1 MLGYIRSTVIIV
13 ALFTLTFLLP
23 GFAQEAAPEEYIVRT
38 VYFLPKD
45 RSVRQGIDASI
56 DRTVKR
62 AQRFYADY
70 MERFGFGR
78 KTFRYEADENGDV
91 VVHHVIGRRDASA
104 YRNGVS
110 RCFSEF
116 EGRIKTRNTVLLV
129 YIDHGSGNVDGACG
143 LAFSG
148 RRTIIPASGA
158 CFSWQVTAHE
168 LGHNFVLQHDYRSD
182 GGVMGGPGDGLSQC
196 AAEWLDLHPYFNG
209 GKISEINKD
218 SVKIRTLTTIAYP
231 PDNLHALFEFL
242 DPDGLYH
249 VRFLH
254 ESHHMH
260 GCASLSGE
268 RMVVLYDLATVKD
281 KKIKLQTID
290 SNGHAGY
297 GGWLRFKDV
306 TPAMVLDISPERP
319 DVDNGLI
326 GYWTF
331 DEADGKYAFDG
342 TGNGSDA
349 RLSSGASLEF
359 NDGKIGGALQLD
371 GKKKNATVSK
381 GGEFL
386 NGLDAFSLCLW
397 VKSNNTNTDSGFING
412 RTPNGKD
419 DFFGFRYD
427 KDGYNGGQRNV
438 IKAGITTTSGA
449 QSLESS
455 GNVQT
460 TDWQHLAF
468 TWRSGE
474 PMKLYINGKLD
485 TPSFIRPAISGTLS
499 NVHKLV
505 IGRGGKDRSRGWDG
519 LIDDVR
525 LYNKVLSAR
534 EIAKLPRVNNRE
546 ASAHGVSLTGVAN
559 LTPEAID
566 TGSGIQYAFTVTNT
580 GTTRDTIQLT
590 TSSNVNAALSAT
602 SVSLAPG
609 ASSVVRLTVPGT
621 LLTTAG
627 EYMVDITATSQ
638 GDTTKTAQL
647 TATTTVSVIHGVALK
662 VMDSLAAERLHV
674 GQEAEYTLTIT
685 NTGTV
690 NDTIQLTTSENAVRF
705 SSASVSLAPG
715 ASSKVT
721 MTIPGTALSIPG
733 GYLVQVTATSKG
745 DKEKTAQIETITY
758 VYPSSVESA
767 DFQQGLIGYW
777 AFDEGIGDTAADAS
791 GNGNDLT
798 KAGSSSP
805 NTWART
811 MGARIGN
818 SAFNNDKNDKRV
830 YFGTEDVDFING
842 LSAFSLS
849 LWVKSKW
856 AETDRGF
863 VVGKVDGSNDASFSF
878 RYDSN
883 GDQGGE
889 KGVIK
894 AGITTTAGMHAVETS
909 ARSTST
915 DWQHLVFTWRSGGKI
930 SVYIDGVLDTLSHA
944 DPALAGT
951 ITEVKNFSIGIGSR
965 TTSSK
970 GWRGHID
977 DVRLYSRVLT
987 HTEVVALA
995 AEHLTAS
1002 FPTPTHSYQVKLAG
1016 IGDLTNQ
1023 TQAASAGVTYYFTV
1037 TNSSDTDDTIKLT
1050 TSGDVT
1056 GTLSRTSVSLASGTS
1071 SDVTLTIPGKVL
1083 TVPGEYVVKVT
1094 ATSQGDSTKIAQL
1107 KTMTTIHPKTRVL
1120 ANFPNPFNP
1129 ETWIPY
1135 QLEKSSDVTVTLY
1148 AMTGEAVRTLAL
1160 GHKLPG
1166 SYQSRSRA
1174 AYWDGTNEH
1183 GEAAA
1188 SGVYFYKFTAD
1199 DFSAVRKMLV
1209 LK

>member
-209 GKISEINKD
+209 GKISEIENG
-218 SVKIRTLTTIAYP
+218 VKIKTLATVAYP
-231 PDNLHALFEFL
+231 PNNPHAFFEFI

-254 ESHHMH
+254 ASNHMY
-260 GCASLSGE
+260 GCETLSGE
-268 RMVVLYDLATVKD
+268 RMVVQLDLSRAKD
-281 KKIKLQTID
+281 KKVKFHTVD
-290 SNGHAGY
+290 RNGNARY
-297 GGWLRFKDV
+297 ADWLRFKDV
-306 TPAMVLDISPERP
+306 TPDMVLDISPERP

-331 DEADGKYAFDG
+331 DEAGGKYTFDG
-342 TGNGSDA
+342 SDNS
-349 RLSSGASLEF
+349 RYTQLSKGVALAF
-359 NDGKIGGALQLD
+359 NEGKIGGAFKND
-371 GKKKNATVSK
+371 GSKQNATVVDSA
-381 GGEFL
+381 EL
-386 NGLDAFSLCLW
+386 INGLSAFSLCLW
-397 VKSNNTNTDSGFING
+397 VKSNGTGTDRGFING
-412 RTPNGKD
+412 RNPNGED
-419 DFFGFRYD
+419 HFFGFRYD

-455 GNVQT
+455 GGVQT
-460 TDWQHLAF
+460 TEWQHLAF

-534 EIAKLPRVNNRE
+534 EIARLPRVNNRE

-566 TGSGIQYAFTVTNT
+566 TGNGIQYIFTVTNT

-590 TSSNVNAALSAT
+590 TSGNVNAALSAT

-609 ASSVVRLTVPGT
+609 ASSTVRLTVPGT

-647 TATTTVSVIHGVALK
+647 TATTTVSVIHGVAL
-662 VMDSLAAERLHV
+662 MDSLAAERLHV

-733 GYLVQVTATSKG
+733 GYLVQVTATSKD

-777 AFDEGIGDTAADAS
+777 AFDEGTGDTAADAS

-951 ITEVKNFSIGIGSR
+951 ITDVKNFSIGIGSR

-1002 FPTPTHSYQVKLAG
+1002 LPTPTHSYQVKLAG

-1023 TQAASAGVTYYFTV
+1023 
-1037 TNSSDTDDTIKLT
+1037 
-1050 TSGDVT
+1050 
-1056 GTLSRTSVSLASGTS
+1056 
-1071 SDVTLTIPGKVL
+1071 
-1083 TVPGEYVVKVT
+1083 
-1094 ATSQGDSTKIAQL
+1094 
-1107 KTMTTIHPKTRVL
+1107 KTRAL
-1120 ANFPNPFNP
+1120 PNFPNPCNP
-1129 ETWIPY
+1129 ETWISY
-1135 QLEKSSDVTVTLY
+1135 QLEKSSDVTVTIY
-1148 AMTGEAVRTLAL
+1148 AITGDVVRTLAL
-1160 GHKLPG
+1160 GHQLPG